1 MGTTVKDTN
10 DSSRLYRVIGVVK
23 DFPFRSMHQ
32 PIEPLILNP
41 HLHFID
47 KIAYIKLPAENSRKR
62 SLPSKKNGER
72 FPDPGLITGF

>member
-1 MGTTVKDTN
+1 MGATLKMTR
-10 DSSRLYRVIGVVK
+10 DSNRLYQVIGVVK

-47 KIAYIKLPAENSRKR
+47 KITYIKLPVGKF
-62 SLPSKKNGER
+62 PGKNCCH
-72 FPDPGLITGF
+72 